1 MPISTILHIIVR
13 CVKFADQFQT
23 PTQSPSKLNTSTIGY
38 DAHKQKLKP
47 AVEAFFFNITKS
59 NFSTIYLAR
68 KMKRKMRERTTY
80 SNLINSVPLVSKYK
94 LNPLR
99 ILKFSKL
106 SMTTMK

>member
-47 AVEAFFFNITKS
+47 AVEAFI
-59 NFSTIYLAR
+59 
-68 KMKRKMRERTTY
+68 
-80 SNLINSVPLVSKYK
+80 LILQKA
-94 LNPLR
+94 
-99 ILKFSKL
+99 ILLQFI
-106 SMTTMK
+106 

>member
-47 AVEAFFFNITKS
+47 AVEAFFLILQKAILVQ
-59 NFSTIYLAR
+59 IYLAR
-68 KMKRKMRERTTY
+68 KMKRKM
-80 SNLINSVPLVSKYK
+80 P
-94 LNPLR
+94 
-99 ILKFSKL
+99 
-106 SMTTMK
+106 